1 MRRDMMGWNRSKDA
15 LGWKQEGRRRRRR
28 CYNFMFHGCGTSRYR
43 ERVVSGSEVERKF
56 TKTRSVEQRILPIL
70 GAPNVRRNASSHSIL
85 SRPRTKR
92 YLRDW
97 RNKMNVEFDIHSL
110 SSFLILLQI

>member
-1 MRRDMMGWNRSKDA
+1 MPSDGNKKEEEGDRDVIILCSIDV
-15 LGWKQEGRRRRRR
+15 
-28 CYNFMFHGCGTSRYR
+28 

-70 GAPNVRRNASSHSIL
+70 GAPNVRRNVSSHSIL
-85 SRPRTKR
+85 SRPRTKG

>member
-1 MRRDMMGWNRSKDA
+1 MPSDGNKKEEEGDRDVIILCSMDV
-15 LGWKQEGRRRRRR
+15 
-28 CYNFMFHGCGTSRYR
+28 

-70 GAPNVRRNASSHSIL
+70 GAPNVRRNASPHSIL